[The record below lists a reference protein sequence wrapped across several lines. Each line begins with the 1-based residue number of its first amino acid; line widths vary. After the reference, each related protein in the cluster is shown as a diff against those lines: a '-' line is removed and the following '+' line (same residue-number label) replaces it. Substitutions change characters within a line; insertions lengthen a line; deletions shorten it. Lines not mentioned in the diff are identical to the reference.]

1 MSVSKPPKHF
11 LDISQFNKAT
21 LRTILDKAVEFKKA
35 GRSHKKPLINHTLV
49 LIFEKS
55 STRTRVSFEV
65 GMRQLGGEVVV
76 LGGSESQMGRG
87 ETAGDTARVLSRF
100 ADAIMIRT
108 DSHRKLEL
116 LAENSTVPVIN
127 GLTDDSHPCQIMAD
141 IMTFEEHLGPI
152 EGKTIAWVG
161 DGNNVATSWLHA
173 AAKFNFNLKIA
184 TPNELQLPQNK
195 IEWAVS
201 EGCNIT
207 VTEIAKEAAEGAD
220 CIVADT
226 WVSMG
231 ASHDRDKQI
240 NLLRPFQ
247 VNEKLMASAKPNAIF
262 MHCLPAHRGE
272 EVTSS
277 VIDGK
282 QSVVWD
288 EAENRLHAQKGI
300 LSYCLNII

>member
-21 LRTILDKAVEFKKA
+21 LRSILDKALEFKRA

-184 TPNELQLPQNK
+184 TPNELQLPKNK
-195 IEWAVS
+195 IEWAIS

-231 ASHDRDKQI
+231 ANHDRVKQI

-282 QSVVWD
+282 HSVVWD

-300 LSYCLNII
+300 LSYCLNVI

>member
-21 LRTILDKAVEFKKA
+21 LRSILDKALEFKRA
-35 GRSHKKPLINHTLV
+35 GRNHKKPLINHTLV

-141 IMTFEEHLGPI
+141 VMTFEEHLGPI

-184 TPNELQLPQNK
+184 TPNELQLAKNK
-195 IEWAVS
+195 IEWAIS

-231 ASHDRDKQI
+231 ASHDRVKQI

-282 QSVVWD
+282 HSVVWD

-300 LSYCLNII
+300 LSYCLNVI

>member
-21 LRTILDKAVEFKKA
+21 LRSILDKALEFKRA